1 VFDYGLGRAR
11 ELGNDKIL
19 QTMFDQVL
27 DGQSDKQ
34 IVYEDTQRAH
44 PNMKK
49 EIFNDLWVHLEEEA
63 TQKDNF

>member
-1 VFDYGLGRAR
+1 
-11 ELGNDKIL
+11 
-19 QTMFDQVL
+19 MFDSVL

-34 IVYEDTQRAH
+34 IVHEDTQKAH
-44 PNMKK
+44 PEMSQ